1 MRLGAHISTAGG
13 PFKAFE
19 RAREAT
25 CDSFL
30 IFTKSNRQWAA
41 KPLSEEDI
49 TAFKEA
55 GGANPELYPV
65 AVHAAYL
72 INVASP
78 DAALWEKSY
87 LALRDEVERAA
98 ALGIG
103 LVTFHPGSYME
114 SGEQPGLDAIV
125 RAVRRLLDETA
136 ETARETT
143 VCVENMA
150 GQGTNLGAKLEHL
163 AYILDNVGPNERL
176 GVCFDTCHAFSAG
189 YDIRTPETY
198 AATMSEFDRVIG
210 LDKIRTFHLNDSKHE
225 LGEGKDRHEH
235 IGRGKIGL
243 SGFANFVND
252 PRWAEF
258 GAHLETPPTEEGEN
272 GESIDMNQ
280 VNLATLRGLIRAQ

>member
-13 PFKAFE
+13 PHNAFQ

-41 KPLSEEDI
+41 KPLAEEDI
-49 TAFKEA
+49 TAFKDA
-55 GGANPELYPV
+55 AAAHPDLRPI

-87 LALRDEVERAA
+87 LALKDEVERAA

-103 LVTFHPGSYME
+103 LITFHPGSFME

-125 RAVRRLLDETA
+125 RAVRRLLDETDK
-136 ETARETT
+136 TAPATT

-150 GQGTNLGAKLEHL
+150 GQGTNLGGKFEHL
-163 AYILDNVGPNERL
+163 GYILGNVGASERL

-189 YDIRTPETY
+189 YDVRTPESY
-198 AATMSEFDRVIG
+198 AATLAEFDRIIG
-210 LDKIRTFHLNDSKHE
+210 LDKIRTFHFNDSKHD

-272 GESIDMNQ
+272 GETIDMNQ
-280 VNLATLRGLIRAQ
+280 VNLAALRELIQDS